1 MKKIYDIDMSDD
13 VQKGY
18 MIKERYQMLAEDP
31 VEVLK
36 YLMTHDV
43 DQDYNEISIKECECK
58 YGYFPKEAAP
68 EYKELNYLKSDDP
81 WARWRVSVRIHPEER
96 FSYFDVHEVIAQT
109 RADAI
114 LEAVRRMQRQHPDAT
129 PLKELK
135 IHIER
140 NDRKP
145 LNFSI

>member
-1 MKKIYDIDMSDD
+1 MKKIYDIDMSDE

-68 EYKELNYLKSDDP
+68 EYKELSHLMSDEP
-81 WARWRVSVRIHPEER
+81 WARWRVAVYFRPEER
-96 FSYFDVHEVIAQT
+96 FTYYEIYEVLAQT

-114 LEAVRRMQRQHPDAT
+114 LEAVRRMQREHPDAT